1 MRHLIIAIMLITCLT
16 RAYTAAAQAQE
27 IEQLTLD
34 IEKLTQF
41 KQILSDLK
49 KGYQI
54 VSGGYNTI
62 KDLSKG
68 SFDLHK
74 DFLDGLMTVS
84 PGVKKYKGVKDIID
98 DQQAIVKEYK
108 AAYNRYRKDGNFNS
122 DELAYIG
129 KVYDNLIKL
138 SLADLDELTM
148 VMTDNKLRMSDDE
161 RLAAI
166 DRIHA
171 NMGEK
176 LQFLRHFNNST
187 TVMSVQRAKE
197 RNDAATMKKLYGLQ
211 H

>member
-1 MRHLIIAIMLITCLT
+1 M
-16 RAYTAAAQAQE
+16 
-27 IEQLTLD
+27 
-34 IEKLTQF
+34 
-41 KQILSDLK
+41 
-49 KGYQI
+49 
-54 VSGGYNTI
+54 
-62 KDLSKG
+62 
-68 SFDLHK
+68 
-74 DFLDGLMTVS
+74 
-84 PGVKKYKGVKDIID
+84 
-98 DQQAIVKEYK
+98 
-108 AAYNRYRKDGNFNS
+108 
-122 DELAYIG
+122 G

-197 RNDAATMKKLYGLQ
+197 HNDAATMKKLYGLQ

>member
-1 MRHLIIAIMLITCLT
+1 MRQLTITIIFCVCLIQANKAM
-16 RAYTAAAQAQE
+16 AQAQE
-27 IEQLTLD
+27 LEQLTLD
-34 IEKLTQF
+34 IEKLAQF

-74 DFLDGLMTVS
+74 DFLDGLMAVS

-98 DQQAIVKEYK
+98 DQLAIVSEYK
-108 AAYNRYRKDGNFNS
+108 SAYSRYKRDGNFNS
-122 DELAYIG
+122 DELSYMG
-129 KVYDNLIKL
+129 KVYGNLIQL

-148 VMTDNKLRMSDDE
+148 VMTDGKLRMTDDE

-166 DRIHA
+166 DRIHS
-171 NMGEK
+171 NMAEK
-176 LQFLRHFNNST
+176 LEFLRHFNNST

-197 RNDAATMKKLYGLQ
+197 RNDAQTMKKIYGLQ
-211 H
+211 N

>member
-1 MRHLIIAIMLITCLT
+1 MRYIITVTILCVCLAGANDAI
-16 RAYTAAAQAQE
+16 AQAQE

-34 IEKLTQF
+34 IEKLAQF

-74 DFLDGLMTVS
+74 DFLDGLMAVS

-98 DQQAIVKEYK
+98 DQLAIVNEYK
-108 AAYNRYRKDGNFNS
+108 AAFGRYKKDGNFNN
-122 DELAYIG
+122 DELSYMG
-129 KVYDNLIKL
+129 KVYDNLIQL

-148 VMTDNKLRMSDDE
+148 VMTDGKLRMTDDE

-166 DRIHA
+166 DRIHT

-176 LQFLRHFNNST
+176 LEFLRHFNNGT

-197 RNDAATMKKLYGLQ
+197 HNDVETMKKIYGLQ

>member
-74 DFLDGLMTVS
+74 GFLDGLMAVS
-84 PGVKKYKGVKDIID
+84 PDVKKYKGVKDIID
-98 DQQAIVKEYK
+98 DQLAIVKDYK
-108 AAYNRYRKDGNFNS
+108 AAYNRYKKDGNFNS
-122 DELAYIG
+122 DELTYMG

-148 VMTDNKLRMSDDE
+148 VMTDNKLRMS
-161 RLAAI
+161 
-166 DRIHA
+166 
-171 NMGEK
+171 
-176 LQFLRHFNNST
+176 
-187 TVMSVQRAKE
+187 
-197 RNDAATMKKLYGLQ
+197 GLQ
-211 H
+211 L